1 MDKHAGP
8 GKAAGTGSPPREW
21 NIRLTEALEGDVIHT
36 TLRLLKE
43 HGACAARYKYLCK
56 ALGGAEKYGR
66 DTPITFPQ
74 LVEINGLDDALWALR
89 AVPAE
94 QAKAR
99 DLIAR
104 LFACACAEHVLPIYE
119 IKYPNDNRVRLC
131 IKASRKFAYGE
142 ITELELSDAARAA
155 WTAADAAWAARG
167 AGAARAADAAWNAR
181 AAGAAG
187 AAWNAVG
194 AVGAARHAETDWQ
207 KELFLT
213 LLTE

>member
-1 MDKHAGP
+1 MM
-8 GKAAGTGSPPREW
+8 T
-21 NIRLTEALEGDVIHT
+21 IRGDVIRT

-89 AVPAE
+89 ATPPE

-104 LFACACAEHVLPIYE
+104 LFACACAEHVVPIYE

-131 IKASRKFAYGE
+131 IEASRKFAYGE
-142 ITELELSDAARAA
+142 ITKLELLEAARAA
-155 WTAADAAWAARG
+155 WAAAGAAWAARGAGG

-187 AAWNAVG
+187 AARNAVGAVG